1 MGGRGVRIKIERK
14 EKNISAPTVKVMAM
28 SASAPVI
35 STTIDTPNQEKVSN
49 KKSRKKYLKNIK
61 YRHVADV
68 SDEIA
73 NAYFNQTGK
82 TIDKKILRTSDRDAH
97 VITHHSK
104 EELKAIKKNRATIL
118 SDPDIVLYNK
128 RDGGSLVY
136 GKKINGK
143 DYVIAVRTGGNPNK
157 QVHTYEA
164 TGFMLEKKIEDRY
177 KKLPVLYKK

>member
-1 MGGRGVRIKIERK
+1 MGGRGARIKIERK
-14 EKNISAPTVKVMAM
+14 EKNINVPTVKVIPM
-28 SASAPVI
+28 SVSTPVASTV
-35 STTIDTPNQEKVSN
+35 IDTPNREKVSN

-61 YRHVADV
+61 YRHVGDI
-68 SDEIA
+68 SDEIED
-73 NAYFNQTGK
+73 AYFNQTGK
-82 TIDKKILRTSDRDAH
+82 TIEKNILRTSDRDAH

-104 EELKAIKKNRATIL
+104 EELKVIKKNRANIL

-136 GKKINGK
+136 GKTINGK
-143 DYVIAVRTGGNPNK
+143 DYVIAVRTEGNPNK
-157 QVHTYEA
+157 RVQTYEA